1 MKKGKYVFVVCL
13 LFNITY
19 GIYTLIICPYW
30 ASSIFDKYLTLWDMG
45 MYAMFFIVTIMLSL
59 IGTVLEKY
67 KEVYYEFDKSCI
79 VRISLK
85 QYMINNIKEIFL
97 KSLFYMMILH
107 GVLFLFNYITCDSS
121 DLIDNANYYY
131 YNTMD
136 YLVSNQILNM
146 ILFIGCSCIGGGLL
160 NVFMYS
166 LSIYIKNLYVFMV
179 SPIIVYFISTMM
191 AEIIHIIFD
200 IINIDGLTGI
210 LSLGQ
215 SIAVGTLNASL
226 LQPGTQAQ
234 YRIVGLISSW
244 IIYILII
251 VINFKYTYRKKQI
264 GG

>member
-13 LFNITY
+13 FLNIVY
-19 GIYTLIICPYW
+19 GIYTLISSSYW

-45 MYAMFFIVTIMLSL
+45 TYAMFFIITIMLSF
-59 IGTVLEKY
+59 IGNVLEKY
-67 KEVYYEFDKSCI
+67 KEVYYEFDKNCI
-79 VRISLK
+79 VRVGLK
-85 QYMINNIKEIFL
+85 QYIIKNVKEIFL
-97 KSLFYMMILH
+97 KTLLYMMILH
-107 GVLFLFNYITCDSS
+107 CVLFLINYITCDSS

-136 YLVSNQILNM
+136 YLVPNQIFNM
-146 ILFIGCSCIGGGLL
+146 ILFIGCSCIGGGLF
-160 NVFMYS
+160 NIFMYS

-179 SPIIVYFISTMM
+179 SPIIVYFVSTLM
-191 AEIIHIIFD
+191 AEIIHTILNF
-200 IINIDGLTGI
+200 INIDGLTGI

-215 SIAVGTLNASL
+215 SIAVGTL